1 MCASLSRRTLRTVQ
15 KQRADKIL
23 FRNTRKQEKEERR
36 RIELKKTV
44 EKGKKGKERKG
55 ESVSSE
61 KISGKRNQRF

>member
-1 MCASLSRRTLRTVQ
+1 M
-15 KQRADKIL
+15 

>member
-1 MCASLSRRTLRTVQ
+1 M
-15 KQRADKIL
+15 

-55 ESVSSE
+55 ESVKKRKSSE